1 MIFLDQLCLNEKLIS
16 SLIDKYTLACMRIKK
31 GRWKSGEALMRD
43 YYKALS
49 KIKITDYQFNS
60 IVLNYVNKEWFKMKT
75 ECPVKVDEQVRVHGI
90 DYAKAFVRST
100 YWREDEDRWQIN
112 LRWEYVDG
120 NPVAG
125 DGSIVYSTDYQKI
138 FFKHLE
144 VN

>member
-1 MIFLDQLCLNEKLIS
+1 MIFSDQLCLDEKIIS
-16 SLIDKYTLACMRIKK
+16 SLIDKYTLACTRISK
-31 GRWKSGEALMRD
+31 GCWKSGEALMQE
-43 YYKALS
+43 YYKILS
-49 KIKITDYQFNS
+49 KMKITDYQFDS
-60 IVLNYVNKEWFKMKT
+60 IVLNYVNKGWFKMKT
-75 ECPVKVDEQVRVHGI
+75 ECPVKVGEQIRVYGI

>member
-1 MIFLDQLCLNEKLIS
+1 
-16 SLIDKYTLACMRIKK
+16 
-31 GRWKSGEALMRD
+31 
-43 YYKALS
+43 
-49 KIKITDYQFNS
+49 
-60 IVLNYVNKEWFKMKT
+60 MKT
-75 ECPVKVDEQVRVHGI
+75 ECPVEVGEQVRVQGI

-120 NPVAG
+120 SPVAG

-138 FFKHLE
+138 FFKYLE